1 VAKPGPYQSGY
12 KYVTWRDG
20 KWRALIRDS
29 NDNDLFR
36 EYFTP
41 AADTQEARAAAAE
54 SAGRAV
60 AAQLHD
66 LGRGE
71 QASFD
76 KAGLPQQPRLIGVS
90 EDTRQGVA
98 TGKWKAQIDRGD
110 GLGTQHIGV
119 YRTAKQA
126 ALAYDKQAR
135 LLNRPTNFKK

>member
-1 VAKPGPYQSGY
+1 MICSGSISRPRPTP
-12 KYVTWRDG
+12 KRPAPPPRSR
-20 KWRALIRDS
+20 RAEPSPRS
-29 NDNDLFR
+29 C
-36 EYFTP
+36 TTSG
-41 AADTQEARAAAAE
+41 AASRL
-54 SAGRAV
+54 S
-60 AAQLHD
+60 
-66 LGRGE
+66 
-71 QASFD
+71 SFD